1 MRGRIGGEPI
11 RAYIER
17 PEQGGQVTAKGAVAA
32 GHPQTAEAAA
42 LLLEAGGN
50 AFDAALAGLCA
61 ACVAEPVLTSLGG
74 GGFLTA
80 RTAAGDTRVYD
91 FFVQSPR
98 SKRPLD
104 EIDLFPVVAD
114 FGTAQQEFHIG
125 MGSLATPG
133 TVRGL
138 FDVHRELG
146 SMPMRRIV
154 EPAVGI
160 ARDGVRLN
168 RLQAYIFSIV
178 APIYLATP
186 GARALYA
193 SPEDPR
199 RLYGEG
205 EVMRQPELASAL
217 ELLAMEGDRLFY
229 EGDMARALVAL
240 CKQEGGQLGA
250 ADLAG
255 YRTRGR
261 APLRCDYRG
270 ARLHFNPPPSSG
282 GLLIAFA
289 LALLAQQDLSE
300 RAFGT
305 PEHLL
310 TLARVMEQTNLARS
324 TGPADER
331 LLHDDWVARFHG
343 AVHGRPLAT
352 RGTTQIS
359 VLDAL
364 GNAASLT
371 LSNGE
376 GCGHVLPGTG
386 IMLNNMLGE
395 EDLNPDGFHR
405 WREDVRV
412 SSMMAPTVAEHG
424 SRLIALGS
432 GGSNRLRTAILQ
444 TLSNLIDFGMSP
456 DAAVSAPRIHLEG
469 GKVSI
474 EPGFAADSVAPLTDH
489 WPDHQ
494 LWDEPNLFF
503 GGTHTVVYDGRHFA
517 GAGDPRRGGVLRIVP

>member
-1 MRGRIGGEPI
+1 MN
-11 RAYIER
+11 
-17 PEQGGQVTAKGAVAA
+17 AKGAVAA
-32 GHPQTAEAAA
+32 GHPQTVAAGA

-50 AFDAALAGLCA
+50 AFDAALAALCT

-74 GGFLTA
+74 GGFLIA
-80 RTAAGDTRVYD
+80 RTAAGESWVYD
-91 FFVQSPR
+91 FFVQTPR
-98 SKRPLD
+98 RKRALE

-125 MGSLATPG
+125 MGSLTTPG

-146 SMPMRRIV
+146 SVPMRRIV
-154 EPAVGI
+154 EPAVAA
-160 ARDGVRLN
+160 ARGGVRVN
-168 RLQAYIFSIV
+168 RLQAYIFSVV

-193 SPEDPR
+193 SPADPQ
-199 RLYGEG
+199 RLYGADE
-205 EVMRQPELASAL
+205 RLCQPELADTL

-229 EGDMARALVAL
+229 EGEMARALVAL
-240 CKQEGGQLGA
+240 CEHHGGQLGA

-255 YRTRGR
+255 YRTRR
-261 APLRCDYRG
+261 RIPLLREYRD
-270 ARLHFNPPPSSG
+270 ARLYLNPPPSSG

-289 LALLAQQDLSE
+289 LALLAKQDLGGS
-300 RAFGT
+300 AFGA

-310 TLARVMEQTNLARS
+310 TLARVMEQTNLARG

-331 LLHDDWVARFHG
+331 LLHDDWVERYRQ

-352 RGTTQIS
+352 RGTTHIS
-359 VLDAL
+359 VLDAR

-376 GCGHVLPGTG
+376 GCGYVLPGTG

-395 EDLNPDGFHR
+395 EDLNPQGFHR

-412 SSMMAPTVAEHG
+412 SSMMAPTVAEHAG
-424 SRLIALGS
+424 RLIALGS

-456 DAAVSAPRIHLEG
+456 GAAVASPRIHLER
-469 GKVSI
+469 GKISI
-474 EPGFAADSVAPLTDH
+474 EPGFAAEAVRELTDH
-489 WPDHQ
+489 WPDPQ

-503 GGTHTVVYDGRHFA
+503 GGTHTVVYDGRRFA
-517 GAGDPRRGGVLRIVP
+517 GAGDPRRGGALRIVA